1 MKLAH
6 ACASAFSTMLLL
18 LVTFHSVAA
27 QRMGDRVR
35 VVIAADTLTGDVTE
49 TRETGFTMALAF
61 GLMSETTTAERDV
74 EYAQVEQL
82 EVRTCCIDYAWLWAT
97 VGGGVLGAM
106 VGDGTNEEVCERE
119 SFLVIFESVD
129 CERVGNN
136 HVWGSLIGGAAGLAV
151 GLAFLRERWE
161 IIPHG
166 DRSGPSLTP
175 LVDIRPG
182 YGGATMILGTRVRF

>member
-6 ACASAFSTMLLL
+6 TRAAAFSTMLLL

-35 VVIAADTLTGDVTE
+35 VVIAADTLTGDVTG
-49 TRETGFTMALAF
+49 RSETGFTMALSF
-61 GLMSETTTAERDV
+61 GLMSETTAERDV
-74 EYAQVEQL
+74 EYAQVEKL

-97 VGGGVLGAM
+97 VGGGLLGAM
-106 VGDGTNEEVCERE
+106 VGNGTNEEVCGRE

-129 CERVGNN
+129 CERLGNN

-161 IIPHG
+161 IIPPG
-166 DRSGPSLTP
+166 DLSGLSLAP
-175 LVDIRPG
+175 LVDVRPG
-182 YGGATMILGTRVRF
+182 YGGAAMLVGTRIRF